1 MFAGSLERAAR
12 SRAVVAG
19 GLLFL
24 AVFLVALIAGW
35 IAPQDPLA
43 IAPGQRLRAPSL
55 RHLWG
60 TDHLGRDIFSRVVY
74 GTRLSLLVGA
84 GVGLVTGT
92 AGMVIGLWAGYSR
105 RLDGPLMRIMDGLM
119 AFPAVLLAVAIM
131 AAVGPQ
137 AINVVMA
144 LSIVYTPRIA
154 RVVRSELLVLREMPF
169 VEAARAL
176 GCPNAAIVFRHVLPN
191 CIPSLAVQVTY
202 TYALAVLVEASLS
215 FLGVGAPPT
224 IPSWG
229 NILADSRLYMRSN
242 PWMPVLPGVAI
253 MVTVLSLN
261 MLGDGLRDLLD
272 PHLRRS

>member
-1 MFAGSLERAAR
+1 MS
-12 SRAVVAG
+12 G
-19 GLLFL
+19 GLLFV
-24 AVFLVALIAGW
+24 AVLLVAVTASWL
-35 IAPQDPLA
+35 APHDPLA
-43 IAPGQRLRAPSL
+43 MAPGQRLRPPSL
-55 RHLWG
+55 QHLWG
-60 TDHLGRDIFSRVVY
+60 TDHLGRDIFSRVLY
-74 GTRLSLLVGA
+74 GTRLSLIVGA
-84 GVGLVTGT
+84 GVGLATGM
-92 AGMVIGLWAGYSR
+92 AGTIIGLWAGYSK

-131 AAVGPQ
+131 AAVGPK
-137 AINVVMA
+137 AMNIVMA

-176 GCPNAAIVFRHVLPN
+176 GCPNVVIVFRHLLPN
-191 CIPSLAVQVTY
+191 CLPSLAVQVTY

-215 FLGVGAPPT
+215 FLGVGAPPD

-253 MVTVLSLN
+253 MVTVLGLN
-261 MLGDGLRDLLD
+261 MLGDGLRDVLD
-272 PHLRRS
+272 PHLRRG